1 MDEKTLN
8 ELKDRLIYLKRE
20 IQQRI
25 KDNSNRVKSF
35 ESGDEGDF
43 SNSISYK
50 DLTYNLIEKDRTQL
64 IEIEEALYRMEN
76 NTYGICERC
85 KEPIEI
91 ERLKAKP
98 TAKYCAKCKHIIES
112 HR

>member
-8 ELKDRLIYLKRE
+8 ELKSRLIYLRSE

-25 KDNSNRVKSF
+25 KDNSDRVKSF
-35 ESGDEGDF
+35 EGGDEGDF

-50 DLTYNLIEKDRTQL
+50 DLTYNLIEKDRAQL

>member
-8 ELKDRLIYLKRE
+8 ELKDRLLYLKRE

-25 KDNSNRVKSF
+25 KDNNDRVRSL
-35 ESGDEGDF
+35 ESGDEADF

-50 DLTYNLIEKDRTQL
+50 DLTYNLIEKDRAQL

-98 TAKYCAKCKHIIES
+98 TAKYCAKCKRIIES
-112 HR
+112 NR

>member
-1 MDEKTLN
+1 MDEKILN
-8 ELKDRLIYLKRE
+8 ELKSRLIYLRSE

-25 KDNSNRVKSF
+25 KDNSDRVKSF
-35 ESGDEGDF
+35 EGGDEGDF

-50 DLTYNLIEKDRTQL
+50 DLTYNLIEKDRAQL

-85 KEPIEI
+85 KESIEI

-98 TAKYCAKCKHIIES
+98 TSKYCAKCKHIIES

>member
-1 MDEKTLN
+1 MDEKILN
-8 ELKDRLIYLKRE
+8 ELKSRLIYLRSE

-25 KDNSNRVKSF
+25 KDNSDRVKSF
-35 ESGDEGDF
+35 EGGDEGDF

-50 DLTYNLIEKDRTQL
+50 DLTYNLIEKDRAQL

-76 NTYGICERC
+76 NTYGICEKC

>member
-1 MDEKTLN
+1 
-8 ELKDRLIYLKRE
+8 
-20 IQQRI
+20 
-25 KDNSNRVKSF
+25 
-35 ESGDEGDF
+35 
-43 SNSISYK
+43 
-50 DLTYNLIEKDRTQL
+50 LIEKDRAQL